1 MVTLDRVGG
10 SEINKSCEF
19 AGLSTDEKPI
29 SPEIPNG
36 SSYLCMDSGE
46 VYFYNSSAQT
56 WVLPQ

>member
-10 SEINKSCEF
+10 QEINKSSEF
-19 AGLSTDEKPI
+19 VGLSTDQKPV

-36 SSYLCMDSGE
+36 SSYLCIDSGE
-46 VYFYNSSAQT
+46 VWFYNSSAQA